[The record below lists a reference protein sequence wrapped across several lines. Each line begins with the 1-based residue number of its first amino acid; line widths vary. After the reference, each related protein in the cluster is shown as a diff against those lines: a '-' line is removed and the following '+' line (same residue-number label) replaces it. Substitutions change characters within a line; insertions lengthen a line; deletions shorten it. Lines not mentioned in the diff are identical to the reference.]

1 MVDKGVLY
9 REWLERMS
17 GLSFTLE
24 QAIQEM
30 IVEIDKGNGAEVD
43 RRIEDIVYVK
53 SLNGK
58 RSLEFLDELERVL
71 ER

>member
-1 MVDKGVLY
+1 MADKGVLY
-9 REWLERMS
+9 KEWLERMS

-30 IVEIDKGNGAEVD
+30 NAEIDKGNSAEVD

-53 SLNGK
+53 SLSRE
-58 RSLEFLDELERVL
+58 RSLEFLDELERFL

>member
-1 MVDKGVLY
+1 MADKGVLY
-9 REWLERMS
+9 KEWLERMS

-30 IVEIDKGNGAEVD
+30 NVEIDKGNCTEVD
-43 RRIEDIVYVK
+43 RRIEDIVYAK

-58 RSLEFLDELERVL
+58 RSLEFLDELERFL

>member
-9 REWLERMS
+9 KEWLERMS

-30 IVEIDKGNGAEVD
+30 NVEIDKGNGVEVD

-58 RSLEFLDELERVL
+58 RSLEFLDELERFL

>member
-24 QAIQEM
+24 QAMQEM

>member
-1 MVDKGVLY
+1 MADKGVLY
-9 REWLERMS
+9 KEWLERMS

-30 IVEIDKGNGAEVD
+30 NVEIDKGNGAEVD

-58 RSLEFLDELERVL
+58 RSLEFLDELERFL

>member
-24 QAIQEM
+24 QAKQEM
-30 IVEIDKGNGAEVD
+30 IVEIGKGNGAEVD

>member
-30 IVEIDKGNGAEVD
+30 IVEIDKGNGTEVD